1 MARIAGVEIPDNK
14 KIKIAL
20 TYVKGIGR
28 SSALT
33 VLEDAGVDRELRTK
47 DIPNEDL
54 AKIREEIDE
63 NYTVEGALTRQ
74 TRLNIK
80 RLKDIRAYRGIRHD
94 RGLPV
99 RGQRTKT
106 NARTRK
112 GKKQTVGGTST
123 VREKH

>member
-14 KIKIAL
+14 KIKVAL

-28 SSALT
+28 SSALDI
-33 VLEDAGVDRELRTK
+33 LEKVGVDKELRTK
-47 DIPNEDL
+47 EIPSEGL
-54 AKIREEIDE
+54 AKIRGDIDE

-74 TRLNIK
+74 VRTNIK
-80 RLKDIRAYRGIRHD
+80 RLKDIRAYRGIRHEA
-94 RGLPV
+94 GLPV

-112 GKKQTVGGTST
+112 CKKQTVGGTGT
-123 VREKH
+123 VRETH